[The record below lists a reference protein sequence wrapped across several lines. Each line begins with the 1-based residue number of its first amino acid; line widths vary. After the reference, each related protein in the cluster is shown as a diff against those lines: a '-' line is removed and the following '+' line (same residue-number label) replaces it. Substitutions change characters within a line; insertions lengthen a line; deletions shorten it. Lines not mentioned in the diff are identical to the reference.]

1 MKKVSTKK
9 KTPLRQYFPL
19 SVRDT
24 CMTLLIFLVAC
35 LLCSLFQQTDNPTDT
50 HVPLIFVLAVL
61 IISRSTNG
69 YFYGILA
76 SLAGTIVANYIF
88 TFPYFV
94 LNFTM
99 TGYPLC
105 FTVMLACS
113 ILTCAMTSQVKQ
125 AEQIRAVSQQEK
137 MRANLLRAVSHD
149 LRTPL
154 TSILGATSAVIDNQ
168 NALSE
173 EQTKSLLVSVRDDAQ
188 WLIRI
193 VENLLSI
200 TRIDDG
206 QTRIKTEDELGEEI
220 IASAVQKFKKRFPE
234 IRISVKV
241 PDELLFIPMDATLV
255 EQVLINLLENATIH
269 GKTTQNIEITLEKQ
283 SEQALFRV
291 TDDGQG
297 IAPEAMPRLFEGY
310 FTHSDDTRNMGIGL
324 SVCKTIVRAHHGEMT
339 AGNLAKGAQFTFSLP
354 LQKEA

>member
-1 MKKVSTKK
+1 MKKVSTSKK
-9 KTPLRQYFPL
+9 MSLRQYFPL
-19 SVRDT
+19 SYQDT
-24 CMTLLIFLVAC
+24 VKSLLIFIVAC
-35 LLCSLFQQTDNPTDT
+35 LFCAVFQQSDNPTDT

-125 AEQIRAVSQQEK
+125 AERLRTVSQQEK

-168 NALSE
+168 STLTE
-173 EQTKSLLVSVRDDAQ
+173 EQTKKLLVSVRDDAQ

-193 VENLLSI
+193 VENLLSV

-206 QTRIKTEDELGEEI
+206 QTRIKTEEELGEEI
-220 IASAVQKFKKRFPE
+220 IASAVQKFKKRFPH
-234 IRISVKV
+234 IRVSVQV
-241 PDELLFIPMDATLV
+241 PEEMLFIPMDATLI
-255 EQVLINLLENATIH
+255 EQVLINLLENAVMH
-269 GKTTQNIEITLEKQ
+269 GKTTENIVIRLEKQ
-283 SEQALFRV
+283 ENRAVFYV
-291 TDDGQG
+291 EDDGQG
-297 IAPEAMPRLFEGY
+297 IAPEAIPRLFEGY

-339 AGNLAKGAQFTFSLP
+339 AGNLTQGAQFTFSLP
-354 LQKEA
+354 LKKEA